1 MLNFS
6 ISYWDLIKIS
16 YFADTTER
24 GDRGWKQ
31 AQRQGEEKVTL
42 QITLLCRVKFE
53 EVMCSKNEGL
63 LLLKAL
69 VEGGY
74 STIKSSFMNSL
85 ELLPCVVDSLTNMK
99 GIKRNFYSYRGCS
112 MSLRVWAEVCFL

>member
-1 MLNFS
+1 MVPGFFFLPNF
-6 ISYWDLIKIS
+6 LIKKIS

-42 QITLLCRVKFE
+42 QITLMCRVTFE

-69 VEGGY
+69 VEGAT
-74 STIKSSFMNSL
+74 SPSNQASWI
-85 ELLPCVVDSLTNMK
+85 
-99 GIKRNFYSYRGCS
+99 
-112 MSLRVWAEVCFL
+112 A